1 MGLLMLLGLIIMYA
15 IGPQRANV
23 LNNATGTNYSGTYFF
38 VKQCVSLLLAAA
50 AFVVLATVPFAFIKK
65 YAAKLLLFGFGACL
79 VLAIAGALHLGIAQ
93 CSLGAC
99 RWFNLPG
106 IGTLQPAELVK
117 FGLLAFLAGFLAMRV
132 KQGLINDRDKTLIP
146 VGLVVLIGMGFI
158 IGLQKDMG
166 TGIAM
171 TAIVASMMMIA
182 GTSKKVGGLLLLGS
196 LILGVVFIVTA
207 PHRIDRVATFFSGS
221 SSGGTDASYHIDH
234 AKIAIGTGFIF
245 GVGIGNSVQ
254 ATGYLP
260 EAINDSV
267 FAIMGETFGFIG
279 LCVILLIFTA
289 LLMRLLRVV
298 DHLPDM
304 WMKLVVAGVFGWLAS
319 HVILNVA
326 SMIGVFP
333 LTGITLPLLSFGGTS
348 MIFIAAAL
356 GLAFQMSR
364 YTIHGSLNK
373 ENSYENP
380 SSRRGVGRTRYASRR
395 STPRA

>member
-1 MGLLMLLGLIIMYA
+1 
-15 IGPQRANV
+15 
-23 LNNATGTNYSGTYFF
+23 
-38 VKQCVSLLLAAA
+38 
-50 AFVVLATVPFAFIKK
+50 
-65 YAAKLLLFGFGACL
+65 
-79 VLAIAGALHLGIAQ
+79 
-93 CSLGAC
+93 
-99 RWFNLPG
+99 
-106 IGTLQPAELVK
+106 
-117 FGLLAFLAGFLAMRV
+117 
-132 KQGLINDRDKTLIP
+132 
-146 VGLVVLIGMGFI
+146 
-158 IGLQKDMG
+158 
-166 TGIAM
+166 
-171 TAIVASMMMIA
+171 
-182 GTSKKVGGLLLLGS
+182 
-196 LILGVVFIVTA
+196 
-207 PHRIDRVATFFSGS
+207 
-221 SSGGTDASYHIDH
+221 
-234 AKIAIGTGFIF
+234 
-245 GVGIGNSVQ
+245 
-254 ATGYLP
+254 
-260 EAINDSV
+260 
-267 FAIMGETFGFIG
+267 
-279 LCVILLIFTA
+279 VILLIFTA